1 MKTAVINFKTD
12 VQTKEMAK
20 KVAEDLGFSLGS
32 LMNGY
37 LHNLIKKREVN
48 FSLNEKLEP
57 SNELVQALK
66 EAGEDIKKGNISP
79 GFKNS
84 KDAINWL
91 KAEMKK

>member
-12 VQTKEMAK
+12 LKTKEMAK

-48 FSLNEKLEP
+48 FSLDERLEP
-57 SNELVQALK
+57 SNELIQALK
-66 EAGEDIKKGNISP
+66 ESSEDIKKGNVSP

-84 KDAINWL
+84 KDAIAWL
-91 KAEMKK
+91 KKEIKK